1 MVLQNIENYAK
12 KLKHQSLLILGGF
25 ALILSLL
32 IAENIYLDTKTSDF
46 DELINIS
53 GRQRMLSQKL
63 AYLKTAQLAPDE
75 FNIALSL
82 ILMSQKEIETRAN
95 EEIKIYI
102 KNSVSPLFDQYIKTL
117 RNKAPDKNLVYWQS
131 QQTLEKLNR
140 VVLLFEKESNY
151 YQTLR
156 GFINLALV
164 FMTIF
169 LLITLYFVVLKPQR
183 DDIVKH
189 LRGYLRAKVETEE
202 SLKTKSIFLANMTHE
217 LRTPLNGIIGM
228 ADFLAETPLNSEQKK
243 FLNYLTKA
251 SESLLKI
258 INDILDFSKSETGK
272 MTLHSTN
279 TNLEAVIN
287 EVISLLNPKA
297 IAKEL
302 NLEVNIA
309 PELPTNIII
318 DPLRLKQVLMNLLN
332 NAIKFTR
339 VGYVK
344 LYVYKQDN
352 KNIKFVISDSGI
364 GIEKENLTKIFDEFN
379 QIENTYIKSQE
390 GTGLGLSLVK
400 SFVQLMQ
407 GEITV
412 ESKVNEGTVFYLTIP
427 LEPAQQRLNE
437 FAKQKEDLEL
447 RYIPEKVLVVEDN
460 RVNQVV
466 ITTFLKKLGIPYELA
481 ADGQQAVDMA
491 RENFYDLILMDIS
504 MPVMSGFE
512 ATEKIREFNSDIA
525 IFCLSANIFGEDK
538 ERAFNSGMNEF
549 LEKPLKKADFIL
561 KVNRYFDRRTAS

>member
-12 KLKHQSLLILGGF
+12 KLKHQSLLILAGF
-25 ALILSLL
+25 AFILALL
-32 IAENIYLDTKTSDF
+32 IAVNIYLNAKTSDF

-63 AYLKTAQLAPDE
+63 AYLKTAKLAPDE

-102 KNSVSPLFDQYIKTL
+102 KNSVSPLFDQYINTL
-117 RNKAPDKNLVYWQS
+117 RSKAPDKNLVYWQS

-156 GFINLALV
+156 GFINLSLV

-189 LRGYLRAKVETEE
+189 LRGYLRAKVEIEE

-228 ADFLAETPLNSEQKK
+228 ADFLAETPLNSEQKN

-437 FAKQKEDLEL
+437 FVKQKEDLEL

-561 KVNRYFDRRTAS
+561 KVNRYFERRTAS

>member
-12 KLKHQSLLILGGF
+12 KLKHQSLLILAAF
-25 ALILSLL
+25 ALILALL
-32 IAENIYLDTKTSDF
+32 ITENIYLNAKTSDF

-63 AYLKTAQLAPDE
+63 AYLKTAELAPDE
-75 FNIALSL
+75 FEIALSL
-82 ILMSQKEIETRAN
+82 ILMSQNEIEKRAN
-95 EEIKIYI
+95 DEIKNYI
-102 KNSVSPLFDQYIKTL
+102 KNSVTPIFDQYIETL
-117 RNKAPDKNLVYWQS
+117 RNKAPDRNLIYWQS

-151 YQTLR
+151 HQTLR

-164 FMTIF
+164 LITIF
-169 LLITLYFVVLKPQR
+169 LLITLYFVILKPQR
-183 DDIVKH
+183 EDIVKH
-189 LRGYLRAKVETEE
+189 LRGYLRAKVEIEE

-228 ADFLAETPLNSEQKK
+228 ADFLAETPLNSEQKNY
-243 FLNYLTKA
+243 LNYLTKA

-258 INDILDFSKSETGK
+258 INDILDFSKTETGK
-272 MTLHSTN
+272 MTLHPAN
-279 TNLEAVIN
+279 TKLEAVIN

-332 NAIKFTR
+332 NGIKFTR
-339 VGYVK
+339 AGYVK
-344 LYVYKQDN
+344 LDIYKQDN
-352 KNIKFVISDSGI
+352 NIKFVISDSGI
-364 GIEKENLTKIFDEFN
+364 GIEKENLARIFDEFN
-379 QIENTYIKSQE
+379 QVENTYIKSQE

-412 ESKVNEGTVFYLTIP
+412 ESNVNKGTVFYLTIP
-427 LEPAQQRLNE
+427 LEPAQQTLKE
-437 FAKQKEDLEL
+437 TAKEKENLEL

-481 ADGQQAVDMA
+481 ADGQRAVDMA
-491 RENFYDLILMDIS
+491 HENFYDLILMDIS
-504 MPVMSGFE
+504 MPIMSGFE

-538 ERAFNSGMNEF
+538 ERAFKSGMNEF
-549 LEKPLKKADFIL
+549 LEKPLRKADFIL
-561 KVNRYFDRRTAS
+561 KINRYFDRRAAS

>member
-1 MVLQNIENYAK
+1 MVLQNIENYSK
-12 KLKHQSLLILGGF
+12 KLRHQSLLILAGF
-25 ALILSLL
+25 AFILALL
-32 IAENIYLDTKTSDF
+32 IAVNIYLNAKTSDF

-63 AYLKTAQLAPDE
+63 AYLKTAELAPDE

-117 RNKAPDKNLVYWQS
+117 RNKAPDKNLIYWQS

-183 DDIVKH
+183 EDIVKH
-189 LRGYLRAKVETEE
+189 LRGYLRAKVEIEE

-228 ADFLAETPLNSEQKK
+228 ADFLAETPLNSEQKN

-437 FAKQKEDLEL
+437 FVKQKEDLEL

-561 KVNRYFDRRTAS
+561 KVNRYFERRTAS

>member
-12 KLKHQSLLILGGF
+12 KLKHQSLLILAAF
-25 ALILSLL
+25 ALILALL
-32 IAENIYLDTKTSDF
+32 ITENIYLNAKTSDF

-63 AYLKTAQLAPDE
+63 AYLKTAELAPDE
-75 FNIALSL
+75 FEIALSL
-82 ILMSQKEIETRAN
+82 ILMSQNEIEKRAN
-95 EEIKIYI
+95 DEIKNYI
-102 KNSVSPLFDQYIKTL
+102 KNSVTPIFDQYIETL
-117 RNKAPDKNLVYWQS
+117 RNKAPDRNLIYWQS

-151 YQTLR
+151 HQTLR

-164 FMTIF
+164 LITIF
-169 LLITLYFVVLKPQR
+169 LLITLYFVILKPQR
-183 DDIVKH
+183 EDIVKH
-189 LRGYLRAKVETEE
+189 LRGYLRAKVEIEE

-228 ADFLAETPLNSEQKK
+228 ADFLAETPLNSEQKNY
-243 FLNYLTKA
+243 LNYLTKA

-258 INDILDFSKSETGK
+258 INDILDFSKTETGK
-272 MTLHSTN
+272 MTLHPAN
-279 TNLEAVIN
+279 TKLEAVIN

-332 NAIKFTR
+332 NGIKFTR
-339 VGYVK
+339 AGYVK
-344 LYVYKQDN
+344 LDIYKQDN
-352 KNIKFVISDSGI
+352 NIKFVISDSGI
-364 GIEKENLTKIFDEFN
+364 GIEKENLARIFDEFN
-379 QIENTYIKSQE
+379 QVENTYIKSQE

-412 ESKVNEGTVFYLTIP
+412 ESNVNKGTVFYLTIP
-427 LEPAQQRLNE
+427 LEPAQKTLKE
-437 FAKQKEDLEL
+437 TAKEKENLEL

-481 ADGQQAVDMA
+481 ADGQRAVDMA
-491 RENFYDLILMDIS
+491 HENFYDLILMDIS
-504 MPVMSGFE
+504 MPIMSGFE

-538 ERAFNSGMNEF
+538 ERAFKSGMNEF
-549 LEKPLKKADFIL
+549 LEKPLRKADFIL
-561 KVNRYFDRRTAS
+561 KINRYFDRRAAS

>member
-12 KLKHQSLLILGGF
+12 KLKHQSLLILAAF
-25 ALILSLL
+25 ALILALL
-32 IAENIYLDTKTSDF
+32 ITENIYLNAKTSDF

-63 AYLKTAQLAPDE
+63 AYLKTAELAPDE
-75 FNIALSL
+75 FEIALSL
-82 ILMSQKEIETRAN
+82 ILMSQNEIETRAN
-95 EEIKIYI
+95 DEIKNYI
-102 KNSVSPLFDQYIKTL
+102 KNSVTPIFDQYIETL
-117 RNKAPDKNLVYWQS
+117 RNKAPDRNLIYWQS

-151 YQTLR
+151 HQTLR

-164 FMTIF
+164 FITIF
-169 LLITLYFVVLKPQR
+169 LLITLYFVILKPQR
-183 DDIVKH
+183 EDIVKH
-189 LRGYLRAKVETEE
+189 LRGYLRAKVEIEE

-228 ADFLAETPLNSEQKK
+228 ADFLAETPLNSEQKNY
-243 FLNYLTKA
+243 LNYLTKA

-272 MTLHSTN
+272 MTLHPAN
-279 TNLEAVIN
+279 TKLEAVIN

-332 NAIKFTR
+332 NGIKFTR
-339 VGYVK
+339 AGYVK
-344 LYVYKQDN
+344 LDIYKQDN
-352 KNIKFVISDSGI
+352 NIKFVISDSGI
-364 GIEKENLTKIFDEFN
+364 GIEKENLARIFDEFN
-379 QIENTYIKSQE
+379 QVENTYIKSQE

-412 ESKVNEGTVFYLTIP
+412 ESNVNKGTVFYLTIP
-427 LEPAQQRLNE
+427 LEPAQQTLKE
-437 FAKQKEDLEL
+437 TAKEKENLEL

-481 ADGQQAVDMA
+481 ADGQRAVDMA
-491 RENFYDLILMDIS
+491 HENFYDLILMDIS
-504 MPVMSGFE
+504 MPIMSGFE
-512 ATEKIREFNSDIA
+512 ATEKIREFNTDIA

-538 ERAFNSGMNEF
+538 ERAFKSGMNEF
-549 LEKPLKKADFIL
+549 LEKPLRKADFIL
-561 KVNRYFDRRTAS
+561 KINRYFDRRAAS

>member
-12 KLKHQSLLILGGF
+12 KLKHQSLLILAAF
-25 ALILSLL
+25 ALILALL
-32 IAENIYLDTKTSDF
+32 ITENIYLNAKTSDF

-63 AYLKTAQLAPDE
+63 AYLKTAELAPEE
-75 FNIALSL
+75 FEIGLSL
-82 ILMSQKEIETRAN
+82 ILTSQKEIETRAN
-95 EEIKIYI
+95 DEIKNYI
-102 KNSVSPLFDQYIKTL
+102 KNSVTPIFDRYIETL
-117 RNKAPDKNLVYWQS
+117 RSKAPDRNLIYWQS

-151 YQTLR
+151 HQTLR

-164 FMTIF
+164 FITIF

-183 DDIVKH
+183 EDIVKH
-189 LRGYLRAKVETEE
+189 LRGYLRAKVEIEE

-228 ADFLAETPLNSEQKK
+228 ADFLAETPLNSEQKNY
-243 FLNYLTKA
+243 LNYLTKA

-272 MTLHSTN
+272 MTLHPAN
-279 TNLEAVIN
+279 TKLEAVIN

-302 NLEVNIA
+302 NLEANIA
-309 PELPTNIII
+309 PELPSNIII

-332 NAIKFTR
+332 NGIKFTR
-339 VGYVK
+339 AGYVK
-344 LYVYKQDN
+344 LDIYKQDN
-352 KNIKFVISDSGI
+352 NIKFVISDSGI
-364 GIEKENLTKIFDEFN
+364 GIEKENLARIFEEFN
-379 QIENTYIKSQE
+379 QVENTYIKSQE

-412 ESKVNEGTVFYLTIP
+412 ESNVNKGTVFYLTIP
-427 LEPAQQRLNE
+427 LEPAQQTLKE
-437 FAKQKEDLEL
+437 TAKEKENLEL

-481 ADGQQAVDMA
+481 ADGQRAVDMA
-491 RENFYDLILMDIS
+491 HENFYDLILMDIS
-504 MPVMSGFE
+504 MPIMSGFE

-538 ERAFNSGMNEF
+538 ERAFKSGMNEF
-549 LEKPLKKADFIL
+549 LEKPLRKADFIL
-561 KVNRYFDRRTAS
+561 KINRYFDRRAAS